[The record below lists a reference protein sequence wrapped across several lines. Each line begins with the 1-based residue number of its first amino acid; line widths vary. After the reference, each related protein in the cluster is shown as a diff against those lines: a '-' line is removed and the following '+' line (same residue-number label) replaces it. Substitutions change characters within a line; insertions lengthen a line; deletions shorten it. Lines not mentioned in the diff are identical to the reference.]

1 MKITLICN
9 YLHVIRS
16 VYREKLLKNDSG
28 IIKFTPALRVSTKTS
43 RVSSVVWCYRFQSGL
58 KVWNSKLGLIF
69 QHKQVSAF

>member
-28 IIKFTPALRVSTKTS
+28 IIKFTPALHVRAKTS
-43 RVSSVVWCYRFQSGL
+43 RASSVVWCYRFQSGL
-58 KVWNSKLGLIF
+58 KAWNSKLGLIF